1 MPRAWARRGLG
12 TRDVEHLLNV
22 RAANMSAFPD
32 DAGHFLRWLGVAKGD
47 QVNRF
52 VPRLTYGLYLR
63 ELLMKALAQAPG
75 RLHVIEQAAQGIVW
89 QDTHAQVTLA
99 KGETVCARAVVL
111 ALGHFAPAG
120 LPQLAHLP
128 TSVLVNNPWVRA

>member
-89 QDTHAQVTLA
+89 QDTHARSRWR
-99 KGETVCARAVVL
+99 KARRYAHGRL
-111 ALGHFAPAG
+111 FWLWGILRRRFA
-120 LPQLAHLP
+120 LAHLLP